1 MSLIELKNLNKT
13 FGSGDA
19 FVQALNSVDLTIEY
33 GAFAAVS
40 GPSGSGKSTLL
51 NIIGLLDQPTSGE
64 YLFDGKL
71 INYHDH
77 KRINHIRSHNL
88 GFIFQNYNLLP
99 VLTALENV
107 EMSALQSISS
117 NSERKKQ
124 AQLLLDQ
131 VGLSDK
137 LNSFPNQL
145 SGGQQQRVSVARSLM
160 GSPKLVLADE
170 PTANLDSSNTFKLI
184 ELMKSL
190 NQKLNISFLFST
202 HDNRILDNV
211 NNIINLTDGRVDK

>member
-19 FVQALNSVDLTIEY
+19 FVQALDSVDLTIEY

-51 NIIGLLDQPTSGE
+51 NIIGLLDQPTSGK

-71 INYHDH
+71 INYDDH

-99 VLTALENV
+99 VLTVLENV

>member
-19 FVQALNSVDLTIEY
+19 FVQALDSVDLTIEY

-71 INYHDH
+71 INYDDK
-77 KRINHIRSHNL
+77 KRINQIRSYNL

-99 VLTALENV
+99 VLTVLENV

>member
-19 FVQALNSVDLTIEY
+19 FVQALDSVDLTIEY

-71 INYHDH
+71 INYDDQ
-77 KRINHIRSHNL
+77 KRINQIRSHNL

-99 VLTALENV
+99 VLTVLENV

>member
-19 FVQALNSVDLTIEY
+19 FVQALDSVDLTIEY

-71 INYHDH
+71 INYDDK
-77 KRINHIRSHNL
+77 KRINQIRSYSL

-99 VLTALENV
+99 VLTVLENV

-184 ELMKSL
+184 DLMKSL

-211 NNIINLTDGRVDK
+211 NNIINLTDGRVHK